1 MNGVEARKKILI
13 ADDDQGVQVLLRMYC
28 EDSGYESM
36 EVSNGAEALKKAE
49 QDLPDLVLLDA
60 NMPHMDGFEAARK
73 LKENENTRHI
83 PIIML
88 TGLKSRED
96 RIRGIAAG
104 ANDFLTKPIDQEEL
118 MMRIRN
124 HLKIKEFHDFLKHH
138 NEILEGRVE
147 KRTRE
152 LHDALLSLQA
162 GIDKLK
168 SSYIDTIRR
177 LVVATEFKDADTGT
191 HIKRLGSL
199 AGELAAALGMDEMF
213 VDTIYHASSMHDI
226 GKVGVPDRIILKD
239 GPLGPEEWE
248 ILKAHTITGARI
260 LHGSA
265 SHYLQMAERIS
276 LTHHERWD
284 GSGYPNGLSGTAIP
298 IEGRVVNIC
307 DQYDALRSRRPYKPA
322 LGHDAALAIISN
334 GDGRTEPRH
343 FDPRVLAA
351 FLEIAGR
358 MRELYE
364 EPPAPDAADRKAVEM

>member
-1 MNGVEARKKILI
+1 V
-13 ADDDQGVQVLLRMYC
+13 C
-28 EDSGYESM
+28 SS
-36 EVSNGAEALKKAE
+36 
-49 QDLPDLVLLDA
+49 DLP
-60 NMPHMDGFEAARK
+60 
-73 LKENENTRHI
+73 RHI
-83 PIIML
+83 PVIIL

-124 HLKIKEFHDFLKHH
+124 HLKIKEFHDFLKNH

-177 LVVATEFKDADTGT
+177 LAVAAEYKDADTGS

-199 AGELAAALGMDEMF
+199 AGELAAALGMDETF
-213 VDTIYHASSMHDI
+213 VDTIFHATSMHDI
-226 GKVGVPDRIILKD
+226 GKVGIPDSIILKD
-239 GPLGPEEWE
+239 GPLSPEEWE
-248 ILKAHTITGARI
+248 ILKAHTVTGARI
-260 LHGSA
+260 LHGSE

-284 GSGYPNGLSGTAIP
+284 GSGYPNGLEGAEIP
-298 IEGRVVNIC
+298 MEGRIVNIC

-322 LGHDAALAIISN
+322 LGHDASLAIIRN

-343 FDPRVLAA
+343 FDPRVHES
-351 FLEIAGR
+351 FLGISER

-364 EPPAPDAADRKAVEM
+364 EPPVPDAFVRKAAEK

>member
-1 MNGVEARKKILI
+1 MNGRNSRKRILI

-28 EDSGYESM
+28 EDSGYESI
-36 EVSNGAEALKKAE
+36 EASNGAEALQKAV
-49 QDLPDLVLLDA
+49 QDPPDLVLLDA
-60 NMPHMDGFEAARK
+60 NMPQVDGFEAARK
-73 LKENENTRHI
+73 LKENEITRNI
-83 PIIML
+83 PIIIL

-177 LVVATEFKDADTGT
+177 LVVAAEYKDSDTGT

-199 AGELAAALGMDEMF
+199 AGELSTAIGMDETF
-213 VDTIYHASSMHDI
+213 VDTISHASSMHDI
-226 GKVGVPDRIILKD
+226 GKVSVPDRIILKD
-239 GPLGPEEWE
+239 GPLSPEEWE
-248 ILKAHTITGARI
+248 VLKAHTLTGARI
-260 LHGSA
+260 LHGSE

-284 GSGYPNGLSGTAIP
+284 GSGYPNGLEGTEIP

-322 LGHDAALAIISN
+322 LGHLEALAIIRN

-343 FDPRVLAA
+343 FDPRVHES
-351 FLEIAGR
+351 FLGISERI
-358 MRELYE
+358 RELYE
-364 EPPAPDAADRKAVEM
+364 VPPVPEAIDRKAAE

>member
-1 MNGVEARKKILI
+1 MNGIDARKRILI
-13 ADDDQGVQVLLRMYC
+13 ADDDQGVQMLLRVYC
-28 EDSGYESM
+28 EDSGYESI
-36 EVSNGAEALKKAE
+36 EASNGAEALQKAL

-60 NMPHMDGFEAARK
+60 NMPLMDGFEATRK
-73 LKENENTRHI
+73 LKENTITRNI
-83 PIIML
+83 PVIIL

-124 HLKIKEFHDFLKHH
+124 HLKIKEFHDFLKHY

-152 LHDALLSLQA
+152 LHDALLGLQV

-177 LVVATEFKDADTGT
+177 LAVAAEYKDADTGM

-199 AGELAAALGMDEMF
+199 AGELAAALGMDGAF
-213 VDTIYHASSMHDI
+213 VDTIFHAASMHDI
-226 GKVGVPDRIILKD
+226 GKVGVPDSIILKN
-239 GPLGPEEWE
+239 GPLGPEDWE
-248 ILKAHTITGARI
+248 LLKGHTTTGARI
-260 LHGSA
+260 LHGSE
-265 SHYLQMAERIS
+265 SHYLQMAERIA

-284 GSGYPNGLSGTAIP
+284 GSGYPNGLEGAEIP
-298 IEGRVVNIC
+298 IEGRIVNIC

-322 LGHDAALAIISN
+322 LGHLEALAIIRN

-343 FDPRVLAA
+343 FDPRVHES
-351 FLEIAGR
+351 FLGISERI
-358 MRELYE
+358 RELYE
-364 EPPAPDAADRKAVEM
+364 VPPVPEAIDRKAAE

>member
-1 MNGVEARKKILI
+1 MIVARKRILI
-13 ADDDQGVQVLLRMYC
+13 ADDDPGVQVLLSVYC
-28 EDSGYESM
+28 EDSGYEAIGASD
-36 EVSNGAEALKKAE
+36 GAEALQKAE
-49 QDLPDLVLLDA
+49 QAQPDLVLLDA
-60 NMPHMDGFEAARK
+60 NMPHMDGFEATRM
-73 LKENENTRHI
+73 LKANDRTRHI
-83 PIIML
+83 PVIIL

-124 HLKIKEFHDFLKHH
+124 HLQIKEFHDFLKNH

-152 LHDALLSLQA
+152 LHDALLNLQA

-177 LVVATEFKDADTGT
+177 LVVAAEYKDSDTGT

-199 AGELAAALGMDEMF
+199 AGELAAALGMDETF
-213 VDTIYHASSMHDI
+213 VDTIFHASSMHDI
-226 GKVGVPDRIILKD
+226 GKVSVPDSIILKE
-239 GPLGPEEWE
+239 GPLSPEEWE
-248 ILKAHTITGARI
+248 VLKTHTITGARI
-260 LHGSA
+260 LHGSD

-284 GSGYPNGLSGTAIP
+284 GSGYPNGLEGAEIP
-298 IEGRVVNIC
+298 IEGRLVNIC

-322 LGHDAALAIISN
+322 LGHEEALTIITK
-334 GDGRTEPRH
+334 GDGRTEPGH
-343 FDPRVLAA
+343 FDPRVHEA
-351 FLEIAGR
+351 FLGISRR

-364 EPPAPDAADRKAVEM
+364 EPPVHDAAAREAVEK

>member
-1 MNGVEARKKILI
+1 MNGVDARKRILI
-13 ADDDQGVQVLLRMYC
+13 AEDDQGVQVLLRVYC
-28 EDSGYESM
+28 EDSGYESI
-36 EVSNGAEALKKAE
+36 EASNGAEALQKAE

-60 NMPHMDGFEAARK
+60 NMPQMDGFEVARK
-73 LKENENTRHI
+73 LKENQDTRQI

-104 ANDFLTKPIDQEEL
+104 ASDFLTKPVDQEEL

-124 HLKIKEFHDFLKHH
+124 HLQIKEFHDFLKQH
-138 NEILEGRVE
+138 NEILEVRVE

-177 LVVATEFKDADTGT
+177 LVVAAEYKDSDTGT

-199 AGELAAALGMDEMF
+199 AGELAVALGMNETF
-213 VDTIYHASSMHDI
+213 VDTIFHSSSMHDI
-226 GKVGVPDRIILKD
+226 GKVGVPDSIILKQ
-239 GPLGPEEWE
+239 GPLSPEEWE
-248 ILKAHTITGARI
+248 VLKTHTVTGARI
-260 LHGSA
+260 LHGSE

-284 GSGYPNGLSGTAIP
+284 GSGYPNGLEGAEIP
-298 IEGRVVNIC
+298 IEGRLVNIC

-322 LGHDAALAIISN
+322 LGHEAALAIIRS

-343 FDPRVLAA
+343 FDPRVHEA
-351 FLEIAGR
+351 FLGISRR

-364 EPPAPDAADRKAVEM
+364 EQPVHDDVVRKAVEK

>member
-1 MNGVEARKKILI
+1 MNEVDARKRILI
-13 ADDDQGVQVLLRMYC
+13 ADDDQGIQVLLRVYC
-28 EDSGYESM
+28 EDSGYESI
-36 EVSNGAEALKKAE
+36 EASNGAEALQKAE
-49 QDLPDLVLLDA
+49 RDLPDLVLLDA
-60 NMPHMDGFEAARK
+60 NMPHMDGFEATRK
-73 LKENENTRHI
+73 LKENKNTRHI

-104 ANDFLTKPIDQEEL
+104 VNDFLTKPIDQEEL

-124 HLKIKEFHDFLKHH
+124 HLKIKEFHDFLKNY
-138 NEILEGRVE
+138 NETLEARVE

-177 LVVATEFKDADTGT
+177 LVVAAEYKDADTGT

-199 AGELAAALGMDEMF
+199 AGELAAALGMDEAF
-213 VDTIYHASSMHDI
+213 VDTIYHATSMHDI
-226 GKVGVPDRIILKD
+226 GKVSVPDRILLKD
-239 GPLGPEEWE
+239 GPLNPEEWE
-248 ILKAHTITGARI
+248 ILKAHTVTGARI
-260 LHGSA
+260 LHGSE
-265 SHYLQMAERIS
+265 SQYLQMAERIA

-284 GSGYPNGLSGTAIP
+284 GSGYPNGLAGAEIP

-322 LGHDAALAIISN
+322 LGHNAALAIIRD
-334 GDGRTEPRH
+334 GDGRTEPGH
-343 FDPRVLAA
+343 FDPRVHES
-351 FLEIAGR
+351 FLGNSER
-358 MRELYE
+358 MRALYE
-364 EPPAPDAADRKAVEM
+364 EPPVPDDSVRKATEK